1 MIESLYICVA
11 RFSTFNKN
19 LGNMHLDLQSI
30 INYITIGILVIFLT
44 VTIFSIVTNKMIALR
59 KKKEEE
65 RLKKYPPKQFYT
77 SSKVYTY
84 SVPEN
89 LSEPVKSPKTIE
101 HVPKPVERFQVLNDT
116 LNQNA
121 PTFTYRHWN

>member
-1 MIESLYICVA
+1 
-11 RFSTFNKN
+11 
-19 LGNMHLDLQSI
+19 MHLDLQSM
-30 INYITIGILVIFLT
+30 INYIALGILVILLS
-44 VTIFSIVTNKMIALR
+44 VTIFSLVTNKVITLR
-59 KKKEEE
+59 KKKEEG
-65 RLKKYPPKQFYT
+65 RLKKHQPKQFYT

-89 LSEPVKSPKTIE
+89 LSGPVKSSKTIE
-101 HVPKPVERFQVLNDT
+101 HISKPVERFQVLNDT

>member
-1 MIESLYICVA
+1 
-11 RFSTFNKN
+11 
-19 LGNMHLDLQSI
+19 MHLDLQSM
-30 INYITIGILVIFLT
+30 INYITIGILVIFLA
-44 VTIFSIVTNKMIALR
+44 VAIFSLITNKMIALR

-65 RLKKYPPKQFYT
+65 KLKNYPLKQSYT

-89 LSEPVKSPKTIE
+89 LSGPVKSSKTIE
-101 HVPKPVERFQVLNDT
+101 HISKPVERFQVLNDT

>member
-1 MIESLYICVA
+1 MIESLYICA
-11 RFSTFNKN
+11 TRFSIINKN

-30 INYITIGILVIFLT
+30 INYIAIGILIVFL
-44 VTIFSIVTNKMIALR
+44 VVAIFSIVTNKMIALR

-65 RLKKYPPKQFYT
+65 RLRTLPPKQFYT
-77 SSKVYTY
+77 SSKVYTF

-89 LSEPVKSPKTIE
+89 FSEPSKSPKIIE
-101 HVPKPVERFQVLNDT
+101 HVSKPAERFQVLNDT

-121 PTFTYRHWN
+121 PTFTYRYWN